1 MDITDDTSN
10 IASKN
15 KLNGVYGAQ
24 ANNQNEET
32 LNS

>member
-15 KLNGVYGAQ
+15 KLNGVYGTQ
-24 ANNQNEET
+24 PNNPNEET